1 MAKKIVLLGAT
12 GSIGT
17 QALSLLKDN
26 SEYELVGITAN
37 KNVDKLVEIV
47 KEFPTIK
54 FVGIVADSKA
64 KALKEALPEVEVL
77 SGKSINLTIIDEANP
92 DVVLNS
98 ILGFDGFLPSLHAL
112 KKDKILLLANKETL
126 VVGGNFINEVLAQ
139 GHGKLIPIDSEHV
152 AVAKCLAEVPQDKK
166 VKELF
171 ITASGGALRDYP
183 TKAIGTAP
191 IQAVLAHPTWKMG
204 PKITVDSA
212 TMVNKAYEVIEAS
225 MLFHYPLKD
234 IKAVINRESLIHGGV
249 VLEDG
254 TSIYEYS
261 PNTML
266 TPIKYAL
273 SLGTEKRHELTDED
287 KEAVKNL
294 KTEDIDK
301 NRYPMFTFILSL
313 VGKYPSR
320 AAIVVNAVDEEAV
333 NAYLNGEIRFG
344 DVETILRK
352 VSSSVTRDS
361 DNPKE
366 LKDVLDLDEKARDAA
381 DKIITLYANALKAG
395 NNPSDIVAKPIRD
408 ANRKHEEEI
417 KDEVE
422 KKKAKKASRW
432 KNDPKKKALLKEHE
446 AEKAKKEKQG
456 YPRNAKDA
464 VKEKKVYVKRE
475 DKKIDDRK
483 KDVQSFGDYMDKK
496 KDDHQDFGR
505 SGIRG
510 KRPYRNTHEVNTF
523 HKKSDHYDHEKKFN
537 GDHKDRDDRHSKFG
551 GHSFHKSNGGF
562 HSRSNDSYKPSGEFH
577 KSYRTH
583 SEGDNKEKKSYSSKK
598 PSFGHSS
605 FKGGERHLSYR
616 GKSSFG
622 GDKKPSYRGGH
633 FDKARQDK
641 PQGATKKR
649 TFHTGRKNFNR
660 GR

>member
-381 DKIITLYANALKAG
+381 ALENEGFILDDKHPDFVFIGLDKDATYQSYSKALSLALNGAKIIGT
-395 NNPSDIVAKPIRD
+395 NNDRILAKPGGFEVGNGSVVDMFEYATCQKSPRIGKP
-408 ANRKHEEEI
+408 NRPILDLCLNHFHLT
-417 KDEVE
+417 KDEIV
-422 KKKAKKASRW
+422 
-432 KNDPKKKALLKEHE
+432 LLGDNLETDIKLGYEQNIETVLVQTGVH
-446 AEKAKKEKQG
+446 KKEDIERLQI
-456 YPRNAKDA
+456 YPTHVVDTLMDL
-464 VKEKKVYVKRE
+464 V
-475 DKKIDDRK
+475 
-483 KDVQSFGDYMDKK
+483 DY
-496 KDDHQDFGR
+496 
-505 SGIRG
+505 
-510 KRPYRNTHEVNTF
+510 N
-523 HKKSDHYDHEKKFN
+523 
-537 GDHKDRDDRHSKFG
+537 
-551 GHSFHKSNGGF
+551 
-562 HSRSNDSYKPSGEFH
+562 
-577 KSYRTH
+577 
-583 SEGDNKEKKSYSSKK
+583 
-598 PSFGHSS
+598 
-605 FKGGERHLSYR
+605 
-616 GKSSFG
+616 
-622 GDKKPSYRGGH
+622 
-633 FDKARQDK
+633 FD
-641 PQGATKKR
+641 
-649 TFHTGRKNFNR
+649 
-660 GR
+660 